1 MFTEQQKD
9 WMGHLIRLN
18 IDRVEKPTGLN
29 VHDVKRLK
37 GEIGAQR
44 IVLAR
49 IATDKPLTGVLID
62 VARYMLVYADLH
74 IEWYGNRLDEVTFR
88 ARVLAAKKRMWD
100 ALSREARSYVQ
111 ARQRKRETKMETVVE
126 TSTTAPDA
134 PD

>member
-1 MFTEQQKD
+1 MVTEQQKD

-18 IDRVEKPTGLN
+18 IDRVLKPVGLN
-29 VHDVKRLK
+29 VHDAKRLK
-37 GEIGAQR
+37 WEIQAMR

-49 IATDKPLTGVLID
+49 VATDKPLTGVLID

-74 IEWYGNRLDEVTFR
+74 IEWYGKRIDQQTCHEGIQ
-88 ARVLAAKKRMWD
+88 AAKKIMQEE
-100 ALSREARSYVQ
+100 LSREARSYVQ

-126 TSTTAPDA
+126 TSTTSPDA